1 MQFRGSVTHV
11 PGQNCYLCTRFVP
24 PLLLTIRC
32 CPTRFARLPYVLGP
46 SVTPLAE
53 PRKRVR
59 RQGLALRVTRL
70 FCRGRDASPNASFC
84 HAHVVY
90 FDSENRR
97 ATATGTLW
105 DNAPFGTPAGRRPVT
120 RAGGLARESRRRRTY
135 FVSRLRMSLSNASKK
150 PVALV
155 TNAK

>member
-1 MQFRGSVTHV
+1 MKPRGLEAVAGGQQSVAARLASLV
-11 PGQNCYLCTRFVP
+11 
-24 PLLLTIRC
+24 
-32 CPTRFARLPYVLGP
+32 CPTYFGP

-90 FDSENRR
+90 FDGEDRR
-97 ATATGTLW
+97 ATATGTLSETAQIW
-105 DNAPFGTPAGRRPVT
+105 
-120 RAGGLARESRRRRTY
+120 
-135 FVSRLRMSLSNASKK
+135 
-150 PVALV
+150 
-155 TNAK
+155 